1 MSGLALVAHARG
13 ATVSGSDVGEGP
25 FLARLRAQGIP
36 VAVGHAEGNVPLGAE
51 MVVSSAVPP
60 DNVERRRGRALGLRE
75 HRRGDL
81 LVELT
86 EGHRRI
92 AVAGTHGKT
101 TTAAMIVHV
110 LRGLGEDVNYVVGG
124 DLVSTGLNAEWVGG
138 DWVVLETDE
147 SDRSLLALAADVAVV
162 TNVEWDHV
170 EEFDSLADVEEV
182 FGAFLARSALAVVWD
197 RPEVRGLRHG
207 PVAVFDAPD
216 PELSATGSR
225 FSWRG
230 HDVELR
236 VLGAHNAR
244 NAAAALEAC
253 AAVGADPELA
263 AKAMQ
268 HFAGVGRR
276 LEHRGTMECGAVL
289 YDDYAHHPSAIAATL
304 AGAATLEPEQLV
316 VVLRL
321 WGRARTRAMA
331 SAYGEALQT
340 ADLVLVVGA
349 PGGTADA
356 DAVDPDAMLVLEA
369 ASAAAPGRLTRWIS
383 DPDAVGGV
391 LSGHMGTG
399 SVCVTIGCR
408 DVAEGLLVSSRTVAS
423 AR

>member
-36 VAVGHAEGNVPLGAE
+36 AAIGHAEGNVPLGAE
-51 MVVSSAVPP
+51 MVVSSAIPP
-60 DNVERRRGRALGLRE
+60 DNVERRRGRELHLRE

-81 LVELT
+81 LAELT
-86 EGHRRI
+86 EGHRCI

-110 LRGLGEDVNYVVGG
+110 LRGLGEHVNYVVGG
-124 DLVSTGLNAEWVGG
+124 DLLSTGLNAEWVGG

-147 SDRSLLALAADVAVV
+147 SDRSLLALAPDVAIL

-182 FGAFLARSALAVVWD
+182 FRAFLAKSARAVVWD
-197 RPEVRGLRHG
+197 RPEVRRLRQG
-207 PVAVFDAPD
+207 PVAVFDAPE

-253 AAVGADPELA
+253 LAVGADPESA
-263 AKAMQ
+263 AKAMAQ
-268 HFAGVGRR
+268 FAGVGRR
-276 LEHRGTMECGAVL
+276 FERRGTTECGAFL
-289 YDDYAHHPSAIAATL
+289 FDDYAHHPTAIAATL
-304 AGAATLEPEQLV
+304 AAAATLEPAHLV

-331 SAYGEALQT
+331 SAYGRALQS
-340 ADLVLVVGA
+340 ADLVLVVGPA
-349 PGGTADA
+349 GGTADP
-356 DAVDPDAMLVLEA
+356 DAMDPDAMLVIDA
-369 ASAAAPGRLTRWIS
+369 ASAAAPGRLTRWVS
-383 DPDAVGGV
+383 DPDAVGEA
-391 LSGHMGTG
+391 LSGHTGTG
-399 SVCVTIGCR
+399 SVCITIGCR
-408 DVAEGLLVSSRTVAS
+408 DVADRLLDSSRVAT